1 MVISRISRQG
11 RELAVPL
18 DQFSLE
24 LLQQDIDALY
34 TVIVNGIGTDYIE
47 PVFLQDLDSEIM
59 SGTIQ
64 PEQEYLSG
72 TVQPESEYLSGS
84 IQPES
89 EYLVGR
95 MEGPT

>member
-1 MVISRISRQG
+1 MVIRRISRQG
-11 RELAVPL
+11 QQLTAPL

-24 LLQQDIDALY
+24 LLQQDIDAIYMLLA
-34 TVIVNGIGTDYIE
+34 NGIDADYVA
-47 PVFLQDLDSEIM
+47 PAFLQDLDSEI
-59 SGTIQ
+59 
-64 PEQEYLSG
+64 
-72 TVQPESEYLSGS
+72 LSGS

>member
-1 MVISRISRQG
+1 MVIRRISRQG
-11 RELAVPL
+11 QQLTAPL

-24 LLQQDIDALY
+24 LLQQDIDAIYMLLA
-34 TVIVNGIGTDYIE
+34 NGIDPDYIA
-47 PVFLQDLDSEIM
+47 PAFLQDLDSEI
-59 SGTIQ
+59 
-64 PEQEYLSG
+64 
-72 TVQPESEYLSGS
+72 LSGS